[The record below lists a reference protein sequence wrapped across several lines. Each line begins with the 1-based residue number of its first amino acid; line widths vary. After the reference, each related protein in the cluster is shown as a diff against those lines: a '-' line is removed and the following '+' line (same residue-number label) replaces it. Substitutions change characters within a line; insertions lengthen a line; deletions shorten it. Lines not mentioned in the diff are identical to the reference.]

1 MHQSDSD
8 CGADRR
14 LISTASLGTK
24 PQPMSIFLVP
34 CRFRPKCAIS
44 ASSGTQFLFWRFS
57 IVDCSRPLPTLDLK
71 LGAIDAQGQKR
82 NFARISDTRCWTT
95 FDPFSL
101 VPLFLLFSYI
111 DYISYI
117 YTQATIGHSAI
128 ERGCRSQVIGEFGTR
143 PT

>member
-14 LISTASLGTK
+14 LISTASLGTQ

-34 CRFRPKCAIS
+34 CRFRPKCAIL

-57 IVDCSRPLPTLDLK
+57 IVDCSQPLPTLDLK

-82 NFARISDTRCWTT
+82 NFARISDPRCWTT

-101 VPLFLLFSYI
+101 VPLFLIFS
-111 DYISYI
+111 YISYI
-117 YTQATIGHSAI
+117 FFIHTRDHRPWYMEH
-128 ERGCRSQVIGEFGTR
+128 GCRSHVIGEFGTR

>member
-14 LISTASLGTK
+14 LISTASLDTQ
-24 PQPMSIFLVP
+24 PQPMSIFLIP

-82 NFARISDTRCWTT
+82 NFARISDPRCWTT

-101 VPLFLLFSYI
+101 VPLFLIFS
-111 DYISYI
+111 YISYI
-117 YTQATIGHSAI
+117 FLYTPETIGHSTM
-128 ERGCRSQVIGEFGTR
+128 EHGCRSQVIGEFGTS
-143 PT
+143 TN